1 MFIEYEKEMFMAK
14 EILVKLQEIIRN
26 YSGKSDLQIDEGS
39 SLINDLCLSSLDV
52 ISLIGIIEDNFDIEI
67 DDESIAA
74 MDTVKDVV
82 DYIISKKQD

>member
-1 MFIEYEKEMFMAK
+1 MEKEVLA
-14 EILVKLQEIIRN
+14 KLQEIIRN

-39 SLINDLCLSSLDV
+39 SLTNDLCLSSLDV

-67 DDESIAA
+67 DDESIAE

>member
-1 MFIEYEKEMFMAK
+1 MEKEVLA
-14 EILVKLQEIIRN
+14 KLQEIIRN

-39 SLINDLCLSSLDV
+39 SLTNDLCLSSLDV

-67 DDESIAA
+67 DDESIAE

-82 DYIISKKQD
+82 DYIISKKQK

>member
-1 MFIEYEKEMFMAK
+1 MEK
-14 EILVKLQEIIRN
+14 EILAKLQEIIRN

-39 SLINDLCLSSLDV
+39 SLTNDLCLSSLDV

-67 DDESIAA
+67 DDESIAE